1 MDIIIILRYKE
12 NNQTY
17 ENYFLN
23 GEYCDLDLTDRLER
37 SIVETIDLD
46 SYLTKDEQA
55 IFFDIDNCEITYQ
68 EQEAI
73 LNGEIDYAFDM
84 IKDRINENKNKEVN
98 FLLHHTALELER
110 YQDMIQEVLD
120 YIVEHQEIK
129 EVNDIYDIIKKW
141 AC

>member
-1 MDIIIILRYKE
+1 MDIIIVLKFRENGLTYKE
-12 NNQTY
+12 
-17 ENYFLN
+17 YFLN
-23 GEYCDLDLTDRLER
+23 GEYCDIDLTDRLDT

-46 SYLTKDEQA
+46 SYLTEDEQNR
-55 IFFDIDNCEITYQ
+55 FFDEDNCEITYQ

-84 IKDRINENKNKEVN
+84 IKDRIKNNKNIETN
-98 FLLHHTALELER
+98 YLLHHTALELER

-129 EVNDIYDIIKKW
+129 EVNNIYDIIKKW